1 MCWKRV
7 KPYIAYLFEKINPRQ
22 WSIVKQLALLYTA
35 STIVIMLVIF
45 CLLYMTLQ
53 NSLYKVSAQF
63 LTSEYQLLQ
72 NLMQR
77 YPQNKT
83 MLEQQVI
90 LQPTNIKSANQYY
103 IRILDVRQASI
114 IQTPGMSEVIN
125 IHEFPSVSVNTEKP
139 FSIFHWHS
147 SHEKPLL
154 LLSGQIKPVGAKAP
168 FQVQLALITDREEV
182 ILQDYWKMFVVV
194 TIFGTLIATLL
205 GIMLARKS
213 MMPLKNIM
221 RTAGHIN
228 TRQLH
233 GRLIPD
239 NWPKEFTVLAQN
251 FNNMLDRLE
260 KSFEQLTRFSADLAH
275 ELRTPISN
283 LKGEAEICLT
293 KERSLEEYR
302 YVLESS
308 LEEYDRLSRMIEGL
322 LFLARAED
330 PHMEIS
336 CTEINLGNLFE
347 SIFEYYLPIA
357 EENKIELTYTGK
369 AMVWA
374 NELLMQRALHNII
387 SNAVRYT
394 PPEGK
399 ISANIETLPSGEVSI
414 QLSDTGLGIAKEQLP
429 YIFDRFY
436 RTDNARAQTS
446 GGSGLGLAIVK
457 SIMDLHHG
465 RIKVSSESGIGT
477 IATLIFPPMPS
488 KIRKK
493 H

>member
-7 KPYIAYLFEKINPRQ
+7 RPYIYYFFERINPRQ

-35 STIVIMLVIF
+35 STIIIMLIIF
-45 CLLYMTLQ
+45 CLLYLTLQ

-77 YPQNKT
+77 YPQNKA
-83 MLEQQVI
+83 MLEQQI
-90 LQPTNIKSANQYY
+90 MLQPTNIKSANQYY
-103 IRILDVRQASI
+103 IRIIDVRESSV
-114 IQTPGMSEVIN
+114 IQTPGMSEIISV
-125 IHEFPSVSVNTEKP
+125 HEFPTTSKTIAKH

-147 SHEKPLL
+147 SHKKPLL
-154 LLSGQIKPVGAKAP
+154 LLSGQIKPIGAKAP
-168 FQVQLALITDREEV
+168 FQIQLALITDREEV

-221 RTAGHIN
+221 RTVGHIN
-228 TRQLH
+228 TKKLH

-239 NWPKEFTVLAQN
+239 NWPREFTVLAQN
-251 FNNMLDRLE
+251 FNSMLDRLE

-275 ELRTPISN
+275 ELRTPINN

-293 KERSLEEYR
+293 KERSGEDYR
-302 YVLESS
+302 YVLASS

-336 CTEINLGNLFE
+336 CTEINLGNMIE

-357 EENKIELTYTGK
+357 EENNIELTYTGK
-369 AMVWA
+369 AIVWA

-387 SNAVRYT
+387 SNAMRYT
-394 PPEGK
+394 SKNGK
-399 ISANIETLPSGEVSI
+399 IAANIGTLASGEVSI

-446 GGSGLGLAIVK
+446 GGSGLGLAILK

-465 RIKVSSESGIGT
+465 RIKVSSELGIGT
-477 IATLIFPPMPS
+477 IVTLIFPPKPA
-488 KIRKK
+488 
-493 H
+493 

>member
-7 KPYIAYLFEKINPRQ
+7 KPYIDYLCEKINPRQ

-53 NSLYKVSAQF
+53 NSLYKVGAQF

-77 YPQNKT
+77 YPQNKSI
-83 MLEQQVI
+83 LEQQVI

-103 IRILDVRQASI
+103 IRILDVRQTSI

-125 IHEFPSVSVNTEKP
+125 IHEFPSASADTEKP
-139 FSIFHWHS
+139 FSIFQWHS

-154 LLSGQIKPVGAKAP
+154 LLSGQIKPAGAKEP
-168 FQVQLALITDREEV
+168 FQIQLALITDRETI
-182 ILQDYWKMFVVV
+182 ILQDYWKMFVIV

-221 RTAGHIN
+221 RTVGHIN

-275 ELRTPISN
+275 ELRTPINN

-302 YVLESS
+302 HVLESS
-308 LEEYDRLSRMIEGL
+308 LEEYERLSRMIEGL

-336 CTEINLGNLFE
+336 CSEINIRNMIE

-357 EENKIELTYTGK
+357 EENRIALTCEGEAT
-369 AMVWA
+369 VWA
-374 NELLMQRALHNII
+374 NELLIQRALHNII
-387 SNAVRYT
+387 SNAIRYT

-399 ISANIETLPSGEVSI
+399 ITVNIESLPSGEISI
-414 QLSDTGLGIAKEQLP
+414 QLSDTGWGIAKKHFP

-436 RTDNARAQTS
+436 RTDAARAKTS

-465 RIKVSSESGIGT
+465 KIKINSELGKGT
-477 IATLIFPPMPS
+477 MVTLIFPPKP
-488 KIRKK
+488 
-493 H
+493 

>member
-7 KPYIAYLFEKINPRQ
+7 RPYIFYFFERINPRQ

-35 STIVIMLVIF
+35 STIIIMLIIF
-45 CLLYMTLQ
+45 CLLYLTLQ

-77 YPQNKT
+77 YPQNKA
-83 MLEQQVI
+83 MLEQQI
-90 LQPTNIKSANQYY
+90 MLQPTNIKSANKYY
-103 IRILDVRQASI
+103 IRIIDVRESSV
-114 IQTPGMSEVIN
+114 IQTPGMSEIIS
-125 IHEFPSVSVNTEKP
+125 IHEFPTTSETIAKP

-147 SHEKPLL
+147 SHKKPLL
-154 LLSGQIKPVGAKAP
+154 LLSGQIKPIGAKAS
-168 FQVQLALITDREEV
+168 FQIQLALITDREEV
-182 ILQDYWKMFVVV
+182 VLQDYWKMFVVV

-221 RTAGHIN
+221 RTVSHIN
-228 TRQLH
+228 TKKLH

-239 NWPKEFTVLAQN
+239 NWPREFTVLAQN

-275 ELRTPISN
+275 ELRTPINN

-293 KERSLEEYR
+293 KERSGEDYR
-302 YVLESS
+302 YVLASS

-336 CTEINLGNLFE
+336 CTEINLGNMIE

-369 AMVWA
+369 AIVWA

-387 SNAVRYT
+387 SNAIRYT
-394 PPEGK
+394 AKNGK
-399 ISANIETLPSGEVSI
+399 IAANIQTLASGEVSI
-414 QLSDTGLGIAKEQLP
+414 QLRDTGLGIAKEQLP

-446 GGSGLGLAIVK
+446 GGSGLGLAILK

-465 RIKVSSESGIGT
+465 RIKVSSELGIGT
-477 IATLIFPPMPS
+477 IVTLIFPPKP
-488 KIRKK
+488 
-493 H
+493 